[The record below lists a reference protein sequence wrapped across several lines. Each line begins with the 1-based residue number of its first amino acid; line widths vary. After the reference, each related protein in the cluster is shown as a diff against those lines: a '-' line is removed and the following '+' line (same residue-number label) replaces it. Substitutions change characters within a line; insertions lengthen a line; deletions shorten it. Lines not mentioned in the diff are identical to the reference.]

1 MKKLFVVLL
10 ALACVIGC
18 TGCFCSHQ
26 WVEASCLEPQTCPL
40 CGKVEGEPL
49 GHRWKDATC
58 QAPQTCEAC
67 GETQGEK
74 VDHQWQDA
82 TCDAP
87 KTCKWCAL
95 TEGEPLAHDWQNAT
109 TEKPKTC
116 TACGKTEGERIITDE
131 RFTTAANQ
139 DLFGSW
145 EMGMS
150 MSGEELSLA
159 EYVDEVRFV
168 MTLCFGEDGT
178 MEIKARFEDMDGF
191 VAHLITV
198 TEEMIYQQFEG
209 MEITREDADLMFE
222 DTYGMSVPE
231 YAAGIWNVVDWNA
244 MLDMYSDHYVYY
256 AEGGSIYLADSW
268 EDTFE
273 SSTYILSGDQLTIVD
288 ADGTTLELNRAAAQ
302 AE

>member
-1 MKKLFVVLL
+1 M
-10 ALACVIGC
+10 IGC

-67 GETQGEK
+67 GETQGET

-116 TACGKTEGERIITDE
+116 AACGKTEGERIITDE

-209 MEITREDADLMFE
+209 MEITREDADLMKIL
-222 DTYGMSVPE
+222 TACPSRSTRRGSGMWWTGTPCW
-231 YAAGIWNVVDWNA
+231 IC
-244 MLDMYSDHYVYY
+244 
-256 AEGGSIYLADSW
+256 
-268 EDTFE
+268 
-273 SSTYILSGDQLTIVD
+273 IL
-288 ADGTTLELNRAAAQ
+288 TTMCTMQKAAAFIWRT
-302 AE
+302 AGRILLKAAPIPSLAIS